1 MTVGGSSDTHPVAL
15 VVEELFGVDEALGAE
30 VDLVTDLADAV
41 HRLDPVSRALNQTLL
56 HSEL

>member
-30 VDLVTDLADAV
+30 VDLVADLTNAV